1 VRFLRTIAVSAA
13 LCPGLGMEAAA
24 QDAAS
29 GLHFE
34 TADRELIER
43 LARENA
49 VETTVPRRGV
59 LAYLEYLRRRLGL
72 WLMDL
77 LEPFGQYANE
87 LGGAIA
93 KAAFA
98 AAGLTALLLVFL
110 GVRHAV
116 RRRSRLAPDPS
127 RSAIPGPE
135 THAPSWDGARWR
147 QELERRIADAD
158 VAGSLEAVWW
168 WLARSLLGSR
178 VQESWTSGD
187 LLSRARGAGLRE
199 PLRRLERMMYGT
211 RKPSL
216 EEVHELVR
224 SLERQ
229 LA

>member
-1 VRFLRTIAVSAA
+1 VRFLRTIAAVAA

-29 GLHFE
+29 GFRFE
-34 TADRELIER
+34 TADRERIER
-43 LARENA
+43 LARDHA
-49 VETTVPRRGV
+49 VETTVPSRGV
-59 LAYLEYLRRRLGL
+59 LAYVGHLRRRLGL

-98 AAGLTALLLVFL
+98 AAVLTALLLVFL
-110 GVRHAV
+110 GVRYAV

-135 THAPSWDGARWR
+135 RHAPPWDRARWR
-147 QELERRIADAD
+147 QELEHRIGESD
-158 VAGSLEAVWW
+158 VAGSLEAIWW
-168 WLARSLLGSR
+168 WVARSLLGSR
-178 VQESWTSGD
+178 VQDSWTSGD
-187 LLSRARGAGLRE
+187 LLSRASGAELRE
-199 PLRRLERMMYGT
+199 PVRRLERMMYGT
-211 RKPSL
+211 RTPSL